1 MHNIFFSLWVL
12 VWPFLVGFLEV
23 RSRGFPA
30 TPLSMLPENI
40 EITPNTLVLDFFQE
54 ISTCLAIIICDDD
67 SGLEG
72 FARATL

>member
-1 MHNIFFSLWVL
+1 MHNIFFFLWVL

-23 RSRGFPA
+23 RGGGFPA
-30 TPLSMLPENI
+30 TPLSMLPEDI
-40 EITPNTLVLDFFQE
+40 EMTPNTVVLDLLQE

-72 FARATL
+72 FARTTL